1 MKKKPERDELLAEI
15 ERQLRCARLLPC
27 RSDKPK
33 VVCKAQQ
40 PKAVCRSQEGGIAH
54 LEKEHFTE
62 PLPIFCKW
70 CGSTNTMKYGVRKGV
85 QEYICRACGRKFT
98 PKDTPYRKQSTV
110 EEIGAALNMFY
121 DGMSLSAIG
130 QHLGETH
137 SHHVNGSTVYRWI
150 LRYTSEA
157 TSLLSSQRP
166 KVSGVWIADETM
178 LKIGGAYMWFWDI
191 IDNRTRFL
199 LASHISRTRT
209 TQDARRLMYKA
220 ANKAAKSPRT
230 VITDKLSV
238 YLDGI
243 ELAFGADTKHVQ
255 SKPFT
260 IENSTNLIERFHG
273 TLKQRTKVL
282 RGFKTVDTT
291 ALITDG
297 FLINYNY
304 FRPHMSLG
312 GKTPAEVAGIKA
324 PVKTWT
330 DVVREGA
337 LEVRNDR

>member
-1 MKKKPERDELLAEI
+1 MKKKPEEDEVLAEI
-15 ERQLRCARLLPC
+15 ERQVCRADPPRCTGV
-27 RSDKPK
+27 KPD

-40 PKAVCRSQEGGIAH
+40 PKTICSRQDNGLAH
-54 LEKEHFTE
+54 LEREHYTE
-62 PLPIFCKW
+62 PQLIACKW
-70 CGSTNTMKYGVRKGV
+70 CGSTDTMKYGIVKGEQV
-85 QEYICRACGRKFT
+85 YICRKCHRKFRAND
-98 PKDTPYRKQSTV
+98 KPYRKQSTV

-130 QHLGETH
+130 RHLGETH
-137 SHHVNGSTVYRWI
+137 SHPVNGSTVYRWI

-157 TSLLSSQRP
+157 TSLLSSLRP
-166 KVSGVWIADETM
+166 RVSGVWIADETV
-178 LKIGGAYMWFWDI
+178 LRIGGDKLWFWDI

-230 VITDKLSV
+230 VITDKLAA

-243 ELAFGADTKHVQ
+243 ELTFGADTKHVQ
-255 SKPFT
+255 SSPFAV
-260 IENSTNLIERFHG
+260 ENSTALIERFHG
-273 TLKQRTKVL
+273 SLKQRTKVL
-282 RGFKTVDTT
+282 RGFKTVDTA
-291 ALITDG
+291 ALISDG
-297 FLINYNY
+297 FLIYYNY

-312 GKTPAEVAGIKA
+312 GRTPAEVAGIKA

-337 LEVRNDR
+337 LDGNAT